1 MLIKIQSVKGKSRN
15 IVKTADDSIP
25 LPDPFPL
32 PKYYSRGVEM
42 ALENKTLPTK
52 ERRVFL
58 SDVASS
64 MLRFKHYPSRD
75 DYITV
80 CSSICRKYPFLKATS
95 GKPYVMHE

>member
-1 MLIKIQSVKGKSRN
+1 MLIQIQSVKGKSRN

-42 ALENKTLPTK
+42 ALENKTL
-52 ERRVFL
+52 EHRVFL

-64 MLRFKHYPSRD
+64 MLRFKRYPSRD

-80 CSSICRKYPFLKATS
+80 CPLQNFLFTCIIIPVS
-95 GKPYVMHE
+95 FNF